1 MSLGRQTSVLLVL
14 NTIAC
19 GKGFQITCTMGTLLS
34 ASVEGHDK
42 DEK

>member
-1 MSLGRQTSVLLVL
+1 MSLGRQISVLSLL
-14 NTIAC
+14 NTIARR
-19 GKGFQITCTMGTLLS
+19 KGFQITCTIGTLLN